1 MDKDWC
7 ALTWGRWVPLER
19 YAIIRTGPAVPGVYR
34 IRRQGGVGNRL
45 VYIGQTGRTL
55 RSVCSHSPLALTP
68 SSVPLT
74 TLTQRRH
81 PLAHAAMPC
90 APVAGA
96 VQVLRGTED
105 MLLWRHRDRYRRI
118 HRGQLRPASIP
129 ATRPT
134 NPLDRAKRAIQRPDA
149 GRSGR
154 RHHIEGTPGVDFFHF
169 PPTPAG

>member
-81 PLAHAAMPC
+81 PLAHATC

-105 MLLWRHRDRYRRI
+105 MLLWRHRIDIGVSTEANCGPLLSRLHGRR
-118 HRGQLRPASIP
+118 
-129 ATRPT
+129 TRWIVP
-134 NPLDRAKRAIQRPDA
+134 R
-149 GRSGR
+149 GRSSARTPGGPTAP
-154 RHHIEGTPGVDFFHF
+154 HIEGTPGVDFFHF